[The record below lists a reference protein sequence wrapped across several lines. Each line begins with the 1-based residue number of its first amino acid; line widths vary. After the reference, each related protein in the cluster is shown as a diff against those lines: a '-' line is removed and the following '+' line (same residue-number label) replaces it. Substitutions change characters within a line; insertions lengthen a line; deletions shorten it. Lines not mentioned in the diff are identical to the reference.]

1 MRIGTINPKN
11 GRKEIEYYY
20 SLLFVRKDLKKN
32 RDMCKG
38 KKSEIKYNSREQ
50 F

>member
-20 SLLFVRKDLKKN
+20 SLLFVRKDLKKI
-32 RDMCKG
+32 
-38 KKSEIKYNSREQ
+38 EICAKERRVK
-50 F
+50 